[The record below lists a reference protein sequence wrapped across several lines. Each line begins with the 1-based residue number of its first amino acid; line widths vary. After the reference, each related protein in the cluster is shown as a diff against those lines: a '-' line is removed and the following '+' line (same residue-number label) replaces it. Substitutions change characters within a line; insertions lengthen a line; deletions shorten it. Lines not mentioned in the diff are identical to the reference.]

1 MVTEYSRYFTIYS
14 SGQKSEREL
23 QRVVKIITM
32 RTVLYIDCIS
42 CFMVY
47 KITRHSPFGN
57 IKINVVIFF

>member
-14 SGQKSEREL
+14 TGQKSGRGL
-23 QRVVKIITM
+23 RRIVKIINM
-32 RTVLYIDCIS
+32 RMVLYIDCIS

-57 IKINVVIFF
+57 IKINVVVFF